1 MDNEIV
7 LVFLIVG
14 AIVVAASFVSISLR
28 DKRKKKELEITR
40 VRWQLADEWKAR
52 SERNRAAKEL
62 ALATEVLR
70 KLAVGVAPVKCQFP
84 MNQDWLNS
92 VGEPA
97 GSHREEISFDEAVN
111 RALNAAHGCV
121 TRLPLTPFPGDR
133 WGRKLSLTIGGKCL
147 AILFSCTRTIIF
159 IASLNQD
166 TCFAESLG
174 IS

>member
-28 DKRKKKELEITR
+28 DKREKKELEITR

-52 SERNRAAKEL
+52 SERNRAAKEF

-84 MNQDWLNS
+84 MRS
-92 VGEPA
+92 EERRVGKECR
-97 GSHREEISFDEAVN
+97 SR
-111 RALNAAHGCV
+111 
-121 TRLPLTPFPGDR
+121 
-133 WGRKLSLTIGGKCL
+133 
-147 AILFSCTRTIIF
+147 
-159 IASLNQD
+159 
-166 TCFAESLG
+166 
-174 IS
+174 

>member
-28 DKRKKKELEITR
+28 DKRNKKELEITR

-70 KLAVGVAPVKCQFP
+70 KLAVGVAPVECQFP

-111 RALNAAHGCV
+111 RALNAAHRVRYEATANFISWRQMGKEAQ
-121 TRLPLTPFPGDR
+121 PHD
-133 WGRKLSLTIGGKCL
+133 WGKMFSDTIQLYKDYH
-147 AILFSCTRTIIF
+147 IYRI
-159 IASLNQD
+159 
-166 TCFAESLG
+166 AESRYMLC
-174 IS
+174 

>member
-28 DKRKKKELEITR
+28 DNREKKELEITR

-52 SERNRAAKEL
+52 SERNRAAKEF

-70 KLAVGVAPVKCQFP
+70 KLAVGVAPVECQFP

-111 RALNAAHGCV
+111 RALNAAH
-121 TRLPLTPFPGDR
+121 RLRYEATANSISWRQMGKEAQPHD
-133 WGRKLSLTIGGKCL
+133 WGKMFSDTIQLYKDYH
-147 AILFSCTRTIIF
+147 IYRI
-159 IASLNQD
+159 
-166 TCFAESLG
+166 AESRYMLC
-174 IS
+174 